1 MMKKRLIFIWIN
13 NSQLQNENKGIVLSG
28 KYDIDLQFSQWGETT
43 AFVNIKRLQ
52 EYVDDFWGDN
62 ISDIMALVG
71 ENGSGKTVLC
81 NEIMYIMKKIEY
93 LQSDQ
98 VEYFVLYEDVTNNKF
113 YYDGNIEVKGN
124 DLTLERLD
132 RKEPRMISAYF
143 HNALSRNDY
152 FAQKEDY
159 DFSLGAKIRRNRE
172 HAKSM
177 HYYNLERDSIALYY
191 SVECRETLEFI
202 YEYKEDKDKDKK
214 LKLPIRLPKYV
225 RIDNADMRYNNDMIK
240 ERLKN
245 DPKGAE
251 TFAWIKGW
259 ISKWMLLGQTQWIVQ
274 TIQSILV
281 NCFKFLCVSQTT
293 SSNAVYTPEEFAER
307 GKRAE
312 GGNNIIEW
320 ADNILEKMAEGAG
333 ESGKNYIKKVRD
345 YIRWIQDNQNRIE
358 QYQYL
363 NTLRVPVSKSTEEFV
378 FDLLT
383 LSEKLCFEFPF
394 YDWSFD
400 MSTGE
405 MYFLS
410 IFKDLAKLKK
420 RLEEKVGVSDVLLI
434 FDELDSSM
442 HPKWQ
447 RNYIK
452 WLVDVCSDW
461 FEKYMIQIIVT
472 THSPIILSDFPA
484 DSVIYI
490 EKRVDDQKS
499 IEQSVYYRNLDKKT
513 FGLNIDTLFLDA
525 FFLEDKGTV
534 GAFAEQTINATAR
547 EIMNKQDDY
556 DREGRKRRERN
567 EKIINHIGEGIIKTV
582 LENKI
587 GENGRPESTSLKQ
600 EQNKIEKNNLKETLY
615 TLEEQRKRLDEII
628 SNIKYIVEE

>member
-1 MMKKRLIFIWIN
+1 MKKRLIFIWIN

-28 KYDIDLQFSQWGETT
+28 KYDIDLRFSQSGEKT

-81 NEIMYIMKKIEY
+81 NEIMYNMKKTEY

-124 DLTLERLD
+124 DRTLERLD
-132 RKEPRMISAYF
+132 WKEPRMIGAYF

-152 FAQKEDY
+152 FAQKEEY

-172 HAKSM
+172 HAYSM
-177 HYYNLERDSIALYY
+177 RYYNLERDSIALYY
-191 SVECRETLEFI
+191 SVECREMLKFI
-202 YEYKEDKDKDKK
+202 YEYEKDKDKK

-245 DPKGAE
+245 DPKGTE
-251 TFAWIKGW
+251 TFAWIKGR
-259 ISKWMLLGQTQWIVQ
+259 IVKRLTLSQNQWIDE
-274 TIQSILV
+274 TIQSILI
-281 NCFKFLCVSQTT
+281 NCFKFLCVPQTT
-293 SSNAVYTPEEFAER
+293 SFNAVYTPEEFVER
-307 GKRAE
+307 WKRAE
-312 GGNNIIEW
+312 GGNNIIEC

-333 ESGKNYIKKVRD
+333 ESGKDYIKKAQD
-345 YIRWIQDNQNRIE
+345 YVRWIQDNQNKIE

-394 YDWSFD
+394 YDWFFD

-420 RLEEKVGVSDVLLI
+420 RLKKKVEVSDVLLI

-490 EKRVDDQKS
+490 EKRVDDQRS

-547 EIMNKQDDY
+547 EIMNKREDY
-556 DREGRKRRERN
+556 DRERN
-567 EKIINHIGEGIIKTV
+567 EKIINHIGEGMIKTV

-587 GENGRPESTSLKQ
+587 GENSRPESTSLNQ
-600 EQNKIEKNNLKETLY
+600 APNKIEKNNLKETLY

-628 SNIKYIVEE
+628 GNIKYIVEE

>member
-13 NSQLQNENKGIVLSG
+13 NSQLQNKNRGIVLSG
-28 KYDIDLQFSQWGETT
+28 KYDIDFQFSQLGEKT
-43 AFVNIKRLQ
+43 AFVNIKLLQ
-52 EYVDDFWGDN
+52 EYVDNFWGDN

-81 NEIMYIMKKIEY
+81 NEIMYSMKETEY

-124 DLTLERLD
+124 DPTLERLD
-132 RKEPRMISAYF
+132 RKEPRMIGAYF

-152 FAQKEDY
+152 FAQKEEY

-172 HAKSM
+172 HAYSM
-177 HYYNLERDSIALYY
+177 RYYNLERDSIALYY
-191 SVECRETLEFI
+191 SVECREMLKFI
-202 YEYKEDKDKDKK
+202 YEYEKDKDKK

-245 DPKGAE
+245 DPKGTE
-251 TFAWIKGW
+251 TFAWIKGR
-259 ISKWMLLGQTQWIVQ
+259 IVKRLTLSQNQWIDE
-274 TIQSILV
+274 TIQSILI
-281 NCFKFLCVSQTT
+281 NCFKFLCVPQTT
-293 SSNAVYTPEEFAER
+293 SSNAVYTPEEFVER
-307 GKRAE
+307 WKRAE
-312 GGNNIIEW
+312 GGNNIIEC

-333 ESGKNYIKKVRD
+333 ESGKDYIKKAQD
-345 YIRWIQDNQNRIE
+345 YVRWIQDNQNKIE

-394 YDWSFD
+394 YDWFFD

-420 RLEEKVGVSDVLLI
+420 RLKKKVEVSDVLLI

-490 EKRVDDQKS
+490 EKRVDDQRS

-547 EIMNKQDDY
+547 EIMNKREDY
-556 DREGRKRRERN
+556 DRERN
-567 EKIINHIGEGIIKTV
+567 EKIINHIGEGMIKTV

-587 GENGRPESTSLKQ
+587 GENSRPESTSLNQ
-600 EQNKIEKNNLKETLY
+600 APNKIEKNNLKETLY

-628 SNIKYIVEE
+628 GNIKYIVEE

>member
-1 MMKKRLIFIWIN
+1 MKKRLIFIWIN

-28 KYDIDLQFSQWGETT
+28 KYDIDLRFSQSGEKT

-81 NEIMYIMKKIEY
+81 NEIMYNMKKTEY

-124 DLTLERLD
+124 DRTLERLD
-132 RKEPRMISAYF
+132 WKEPRMIGAYF

-152 FAQKEDY
+152 YAQKEEY

-172 HAKSM
+172 HAYSM
-177 HYYNLERDSIALYY
+177 RYYNLERDSIALYY
-191 SVECRETLEFI
+191 SVECREMLKFI
-202 YEYKEDKDKDKK
+202 YEYEKDKDKK

-245 DPKGAE
+245 DPKGTE
-251 TFAWIKGW
+251 TFAWIKGR
-259 ISKWMLLGQTQWIVQ
+259 IVKRLTLSQNQWIDE
-274 TIQSILV
+274 TIQSILI
-281 NCFKFLCVSQTT
+281 NCFKFLCVPQTT
-293 SSNAVYTPEEFAER
+293 SSNAVYTPEEFVER
-307 GKRAE
+307 WKRAE
-312 GGNNIIEW
+312 GGNNIIEC

-333 ESGKNYIKKVRD
+333 ESGKDYIKKAQD
-345 YIRWIQDNQNRIE
+345 YVRWIQDNQNKIE

-394 YDWSFD
+394 YDWFFD

-420 RLEEKVGVSDVLLI
+420 RLKKKVEVSDVLLI

-490 EKRVDDQKS
+490 EKRVDDQRS

-547 EIMNKQDDY
+547 EIMNKREDY
-556 DREGRKRRERN
+556 DRERN
-567 EKIINHIGEGIIKTV
+567 EKIINHIGEGMIKTV

-587 GENGRPESTSLKQ
+587 GENSRPESTSLNQ
-600 EQNKIEKNNLKETLY
+600 APNKIEKNNLKETLY

-628 SNIKYIVEE
+628 GNIKYIVEE

>member
-1 MMKKRLIFIWIN
+1 M
-13 NSQLQNENKGIVLSG
+13 
-28 KYDIDLQFSQWGETT
+28 
-43 AFVNIKRLQ
+43 
-52 EYVDDFWGDN
+52 
-62 ISDIMALVG
+62 
-71 ENGSGKTVLC
+71 
-81 NEIMYIMKKIEY
+81 
-93 LQSDQ
+93 
-98 VEYFVLYEDVTNNKF
+98 
-113 YYDGNIEVKGN
+113 
-124 DLTLERLD
+124 
-132 RKEPRMISAYF
+132 
-143 HNALSRNDY
+143 
-152 FAQKEDY
+152 
-159 DFSLGAKIRRNRE
+159 
-172 HAKSM
+172 
-177 HYYNLERDSIALYY
+177 
-191 SVECRETLEFI
+191 
-202 YEYKEDKDKDKK
+202 
-214 LKLPIRLPKYV
+214 
-225 RIDNADMRYNNDMIK
+225 
-240 ERLKN
+240 
-245 DPKGAE
+245 
-251 TFAWIKGW
+251 
-259 ISKWMLLGQTQWIVQ
+259 
-274 TIQSILV
+274 
-281 NCFKFLCVSQTT
+281 
-293 SSNAVYTPEEFAER
+293 
-307 GKRAE
+307 
-312 GGNNIIEW
+312 
-320 ADNILEKMAEGAG
+320 
-333 ESGKNYIKKVRD
+333 
-345 YIRWIQDNQNRIE
+345 
-358 QYQYL
+358 
-363 NTLRVPVSKSTEEFV
+363 
-378 FDLLT
+378 
-383 LSEKLCFEFPF
+383 
-394 YDWSFD
+394 
-400 MSTGE
+400 
-405 MYFLS
+405 
-410 IFKDLAKLKK
+410 
-420 RLEEKVGVSDVLLI
+420 GVSDVLLI